1 MSRGRNFLE
10 NKKVSCKNE
19 KIKNGLNFDSIFPT
33 ITKSFYL
40 EFDRNGGGA
49 VRRNVRENVR
59 QQNLGGFDKMF
70 DKMFDIIFDKNFR
83 QKTRAVFI
91 NPCREI

>member
-19 KIKNGLNFDSIFPT
+19 KIKNGLNFGSIFPT

-70 DKMFDIIFDKNFR
+70 DKMFDRIFDKNFR
-83 QKTRAVFI
+83 QKIRAVSI
-91 NPCREI
+91 DPCREI

>member
-10 NKKVSCKNE
+10 NKKVSCKNQ
-19 KIKNGLNFDSIFPT
+19 KKNGLNFGSIFPT

-83 QKTRAVFI
+83 QKIRAVFI
-91 NPCREI
+91 DPCREI

>member
-10 NKKVSCKNE
+10 NKKVSCRNE
-19 KIKNGLNFDSIFPT
+19 KIKNGLNFGSIFPT

-70 DKMFDIIFDKNFR
+70 DIIFDKNFR
-83 QKTRAVFI
+83 QKIRAVFI
-91 NPCREI
+91 DPCRDI